1 MLNVFFDKLFN
12 TEGFQFLSWIQS
24 SLPLHIFY
32 IDLLYMYKYLAEF
45 FGAVFFI
52 YVILATGNPLA
63 IGAALAL
70 TILLTT
76 KVSGG
81 YLNPAVTITM
91 ASAGQIATAEIIPYC
106 MAQIFGGLVA
116 LELYK
121 RFKL

>member
-1 MLNVFFDKLFN
+1 
-12 TEGFQFLSWIQS
+12 
-24 SLPLHIFY
+24 
-32 IDLLYMYKYLAEF
+32 MYKYLAEF

-70 TILLTT
+70 TILLTS

-81 YLNPAVTITM
+81 HVNPAVTITL
-91 ASAGQIATAEIIPYC
+91 ASAGQFPTADIIPYC
-106 MAQIFGGLVA
+106 LAQIFGGLVA
-116 LELYK
+116 LQIYK